1 MNDSEPAHP
10 NPQLQRGRWTSLDGP
25 WRFAYD
31 DERKFLHPSE
41 IARWDRT
48 IEVPFPPE
56 SEASGINDRGFH
68 SCCWYERDFE
78 LHADGGRAILRFG
91 AVDYSARVWV
101 NGQLAATHEGGHTP
115 FSADITAM
123 LDPAGRQ
130 RVTVMAVDDPHDLTK
145 PRGKQDWL

>member
-1 MNDSEPAHP
+1 VTTIKIDPIATGERPVNDSEPAHP

-41 IARWDRT
+41 IARWDTT

-78 LHADGGRAILRFG
+78 VFPDGERRTIEFA
-91 AVDYSARVWV
+91 
-101 NGQLAATHEGGHTP
+101 GQSLPEVRYAKK
-115 FSADITAM
+115 
-123 LDPAGRQ
+123 L
-130 RVTVMAVDDPHDLTK
+130 
-145 PRGKQDWL
+145 